1 MNMALVIPSLLLLL
15 QLLTAAPPVPPA
27 QAIGSSVVILDGTV
41 NSQGRLT
48 NLHVLQGMTPFV
60 QPSLEAIKEWSFA
73 PEPVPRPTTVTFL
86 YRARTVLPDQPYEF
100 ALRSPCCAVPTY
112 IVDPG
117 YPINSIGE
125 GSVIMQVRINAQGS
139 VESVHTIWPEPSL
152 TEAAVQAVRRWHF
165 TSNGPSSTIVVI
177 SFLRPSLS

>member
-1 MNMALVIPSLLLLL
+1 MARVFPSLLLLL
-15 QLLTAAPPVPPA
+15 QLLTVAPPVPPV
-27 QAIGSSVVILDGTV
+27 QAIGTSVVILDGAV
-41 NSQGRLT
+41 NTQGRLS
-48 NLHVLQGMTPFV
+48 NLHVLQGMAPFV

-73 PEPVPRPTTVTFL
+73 SEPVPRSTSVTFL
-86 YRARTVLPDQPYEF
+86 YRARTVVADQPYEF

-125 GSVIMQVRINAQGS
+125 GSVIMQVQINAQGL
-139 VESVHTIWPEPSL
+139 VESVRTIWPEPSL

-165 TSNGPSSTIVVI
+165 TSNGPSSAIVVI
-177 SFLRPSLS
+177 SFLRPALF